1 MFWPLRGDAPAR
13 IGHLQDGLFAP
24 EATPTACH
32 IGAKGNALEPRPTT
46 NTPALKGRNMVL
58 PPIRSL
64 SVTVVMASWCFVV
77 SPFQGWSCSCGSCF
91 QRVAFRCGVLS
102 PCGAWPRHISDIR
115 RTASPRLPPLGGD
128 GLIRSWCHA
137 MNSVFVNRCVRTC
150 CHANGVEHRSE
161 GQRPGNTPPNNHP
174 SPERAKHGPCPPSD
188 HRHQRSSWYRT
199 ILLFRPFRA
208 RGFYLHGVPGRC
220 PSL

>member
-1 MFWPLRGDAPAR
+1 MRWLLITWLSNGYFRPFRAHRVSLYCVPRALPFAGMFWPLRGDAPAR

-91 QRVAFRCGVLS
+91 QGVALRWDVLA
-102 PCGAWPRHISDIR
+102 PAGR
-115 RTASPRLPPLGGD
+115 G
-128 GLIRSWCHA
+128 
-137 MNSVFVNRCVRTC
+137 
-150 CHANGVEHRSE
+150 
-161 GQRPGNTPPNNHP
+161 PGT
-174 SPERAKHGPCPPSD
+174 
-188 HRHQRSSWYRT
+188 YRT
-199 ILLFRPFRA
+199 FAERPLRA
-208 RGFYLHGVPGRC
+208 CHHSAGTG
-220 PSL
+220 

>member
-1 MFWPLRGDAPAR
+1 MPHRSEGQRP
-13 IGHLQDGLFAP
+13 GTTPHNKHPSP
-24 EATPTACH
+24 EGAEHGPTPHQIIIRNRCH
-32 IGAKGNALEPRPTT
+32 GIL
-46 NTPALKGRNMVL
+46 V
-58 PPIRSL
+58 
-64 SVTVVMASWCFVV
+64 
-77 SPFQGWSCSCGSCF
+77 
-91 QRVAFRCGVLS
+91 FRCFALS
-102 PCGAWPRHISDIR
+102 GLVMFLWILFPGRCPSLGCSGPCGARPRHISDIR